1 MVSLAGLAIHLGDR
15 YDQFVARRDLDEA
28 IVLDREALVLRSRG
42 DPDRSM
48 SLNNLAV
55 RLSTR
60 YNQLGGME
68 YLDEAT
74 VLGREALARKVTMVG
89 QYL

>member
-1 MVSLAGLAIHLGDR
+1 
-15 YDQFVARRDLDEA
+15 
-28 IVLDREALVLRSRG
+28 
-42 DPDRSM
+42 M

-60 YNQLGGME
+60 YNQLGAME

-74 VLGREALARKVTMVG
+74 VLGREALARKDTMVG